1 MGYRHGYN
9 NGQGEW
15 AHLTVNEERS
25 LLGWLLENVKETRS
39 KVKATLQGRGI
50 KVDGK
55 CVTQFD
61 FLLKP
66 GMKVAVSKTKRN
78 QREFKSK

>member
-1 MGYRHGYN
+1 MRYN
-9 NGQGEW
+9 SGQNREGDYDHYVV
-15 AHLTVNEERS
+15 AEEMP
-25 LLGWLLENVKETRS
+25 LLEWLIANVPQSKS

-50 KVDGK
+50 KVNGK
-55 CVTQFD
+55 TVSQFD

-78 QREFKSK
+78 Q